1 MGYTHVAEASSLD
14 KTVKALQ
21 ANSFLP
27 EVIAN
32 KADAL
37 ARIQALIPAGKSVM
51 NGSSRTLEEIGF
63 TELLHNKQHPW
74 NNLHDAILAETDP
87 AKQNTLR
94 QQAVLSDYYIG
105 SVHALTETGELLIAS
120 NTGSQLPHI
129 VFTSPNIIFVVGTQK
144 IVPTIADAFARLEEH
159 VVPLEDVNIRQKY
172 GMGTTVSKVLLYK
185 KESPVTNRPIHIL
198 LVQEPLGF

>member
-1 MGYTHVAEASSLD
+1 MEYTHVADASSLD

-21 ANSFLP
+21 TNSFLP

-63 TELLHNKQHPW
+63 TELLHTKQHPW

-87 AKQNTLR
+87 AKQNALR

-144 IVPTIADAFARLEEH
+144 IVPTITDAFARLEEH